1 MSEIH
6 EHYPYTVQ
14 IRILDEVIKQNK
26 SGAMNSDLAEIN
38 NELLKLSEENIQL
51 KEDIEK
57 REITLKNLIYRYDQS
72 ERKVRE
78 FIKMTLR

>member
-1 MSEIH
+1 MS
-6 EHYPYTVQ
+6 YTVQ